1 MIILENNNYNKTANK
16 TLYNN
21 KNKALTGEEKKQ
33 KKKQKKKIK
42 TKNKQTNKKTIILI
56 YYIQTMKTILSV
68 MQHKHHV
75 H

>member
-33 KKKQKKKIK
+33 NK
-42 TKNKQTNKKTIILI
+42 TKTKKNQNKNQTNKQTKK
-56 YYIQTMKTILSV
+56 Q
-68 MQHKHHV
+68 
-75 H
+75 

>member
-33 KKKQKKKIK
+33 NKTKTKKSKQK
-42 TKNKQTNKKTIILI
+42 TNKQTKK
-56 YYIQTMKTILSV
+56 Q
-68 MQHKHHV
+68 
-75 H
+75 